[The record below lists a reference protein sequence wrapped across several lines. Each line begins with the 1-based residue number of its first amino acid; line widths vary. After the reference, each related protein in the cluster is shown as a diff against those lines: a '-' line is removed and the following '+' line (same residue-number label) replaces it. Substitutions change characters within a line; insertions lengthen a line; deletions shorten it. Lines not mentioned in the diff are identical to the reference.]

1 MPGFQS
7 LTNGDISKKREMLTK
22 VHSQTKHFHFFP
34 NNWWNTPWKMINGCW
49 LSCHSP
55 CASTGRTFAADA
67 IISNPPAFA
76 HVHCAEAL
84 GIPLLMSFSTDF
96 NYSLFVFF
104 WQILCSDAM
113 VCNHQPAIH
122 YLITFYHRSPTTSFS
137 HPLVNITTSNAGRRL
152 SNYLSY
158 AAADLL
164 TWQG

>member
-1 MPGFQS
+1 
-7 LTNGDISKKREMLTK
+7 
-22 VHSQTKHFHFFP
+22 
-34 NNWWNTPWKMINGCW
+34 MINGCW

-55 CASTGRTFAADA
+55 CPRTGRTFAADA

-84 GIPLLMSFSTDF
+84 GIPLLMSFSESF
-96 NYSLFVFF
+96 WLFSVRCF
-104 WQILCSDAM
+104 LRGGDRVSDAM
-113 VCNHQPAIH
+113 VCDHNKSISCTALTEV
-122 YLITFYHRSPTTSFS
+122 YCRCPTTSFS
-137 HPLVNITTSNAGRRL
+137 HPLVNITTSNAGYRL